1 MNILILTG
9 NVCSMFDNNT
19 NMRITI
25 ADNFKEKTD
34 YIKVTLFGNQMNFAK
49 KYVKIGDH
57 IAIQGRITTYKDN
70 AGKEIMG
77 IVANNI
83 SFEGYKNPKKE
94 NNEEDK
100 ENFIELGETTTS
112 EEDLPFWKSIT
123 MNATLWC
130 KGKSKTHVAF

>member
-9 NVCSMFDNNT
+9 NVCSIYDNTT

-25 ADNFKEKTD
+25 ADNFKNKTD
-34 YIKVTLFGNQMNFAK
+34 YIKVTLFENQMNFAK

-70 AGKEIMG
+70 SGRETMG

-94 NNEEDK
+94 NNEGK
-100 ENFIELGETTTS
+100 ESFIELGETTIT
-112 EEDLPFWKSIT
+112 EEDLPW
-123 MNATLWC
+123 N
-130 KGKSKTHVAF
+130 